1 MLFNK
6 FIDHI
11 LPLMHVY
18 RSIFNMSYK
27 LICMLFWISVYVLIE
42 SHKFLGKFFDF
53 SWAAGS
59 YIGEDADLVCFFT
72 LFKPSKGIVP
82 RHSTWKLHCGSSRK
96 PAFLSSS
103 SSLKIN
109 SSPGYLFIALFW
121 FRSIILKVI
130 STYIYPLEA
139 HSLYL
144 SFFLH
149 IKFNFNRSS

>member
-1 MLFNK
+1 
-6 FIDHI
+6 
-11 LPLMHVY
+11 MHV
-18 RSIFNMSYK
+18 ILN
-27 LICMLFWISVYVLIE
+27 LFVCTNRISQVSWQVL
-42 SHKFLGKFFDF
+42 DC
-53 SWAAGS
+53 SWVAGS
-59 YIGEDADLVCFFT
+59 HFGEDADLVCFFI

-82 RHSTWKLHCGSSRK
+82 WHSTWKLHCGSSRK

-130 STYIYPLEA
+130 STYIYILKS
-139 HSLYL
+139 HNLDL

-149 IKFNFNRSS
+149 IKFNFKRSS